1 MTAKK
6 CKKGAAHA
14 KNRLNLLVKP
24 IAFVKFS
31 LPPPYL
37 KVPTS
42 CHLSE
47 SNLIKIM
54 FKAPLLFLQQM

>member
-6 CKKGAAHA
+6 CKKGAAHT

-31 LPPPYL
+31 LPLPSSDL
-37 KVPTS
+37 KVPTTS
-42 CHLSE
+42 
-47 SNLIKIM
+47 
-54 FKAPLLFLQQM
+54 